1 MGEGWSDWFALMLTI
16 EPGDQP
22 EDGRGIGTYAI
33 GETPMGGGIRPR
45 PYSTDFNINE
55 MTYAATNYT
64 GAISQPHGIGSVWAT
79 MMWDLTWALI
89 DKHGMDPDVY
99 NGTGGNNI
107 AMHLVIQ
114 GLKLQGCNPGFVDA
128 RDAILQA
135 DQLLYNGENT
145 CLIWEVFANRGLG
158 FSADQGSRNSR
169 TDQTEAFDL
178 PPFVGSTYSTETI
191 TACESYTWPTN
202 NQEYTTSGSY
212 NAYLLNE
219 NGCDSIV
226 TLDLT
231 ITASETSTITEVACG
246 SYTWSANNQ
255 TYFNSGVYT
264 ETLTTVSGCD
274 SIVTLDLTISNSQS
288 PTVTEEVCGS
298 YTWSANSQTYTTS
311 GVYTE
316 TLATIEG
323 CDSVVTLDLTISGQA
338 VSTTV
343 TEEVCGS
350 YTWSANS
357 QTYTT
362 SGVYTETLAT
372 VEGCDSVVTLDLTIS
387 GQAVSTTVTE
397 EVCGSYTWSANNQT
411 YTSSG
416 VYTETLATVEG
427 CDSIVTLDLTINN
440 QSVSTTVTEEVC
452 GSYTWSANNQTYTS
466 SGVYTETLAT
476 VGGCDSIVTLD
487 LTINNQSVSTTVTEE
502 VCGSYTWSANN
513 QTYTSSGVYT
523 ETLATV
529 GGCDSV
535 VTLDLTINN
544 QSVSTTVTEEVC
556 GSYTWSANNQ
566 TYTTSGVYTETLA
579 TVGGCDSIVT
589 LDLTISGQAVSTTVT
604 EEVCGSY
611 TWSANNQTYTSSGI
625 HSETLTTVGGCDSVV
640 TLDLTIMDIVTDLTI
655 DFENNALVSSP
666 NYSSYQ
672 WVNCDENY
680 APISGEVNSTFTP
693 SSNGNYAVII
703 TNGNCVDTSA
713 CMRINI
719 LDLYNHEKNS
729 MKIYPNPTGGLV
741 KIEFVEP
748 FSQGKISVYEM
759 TGKLVQEFNIE
770 NQKQFQFILEG
781 ETGVYII
788 EHQTALGIVNR
799 QRITK
804 LN

>member
-1 MGEGWSDWFALMLTI
+1 
-16 EPGDQP
+16 
-22 EDGRGIGTYAI
+22 
-33 GETPMGGGIRPR
+33 MGGGIRPR

-55 MTYAATNYT
+55 MTYAATNNT
-64 GAISQPHGIGSVWAT
+64 GAISQPHGIGFVWAT
-79 MMWDLTWALI
+79 MLWDLTWALI

-114 GLKLQGCNPGFVDA
+114 GLKLQGCNPGFVDG

-255 TYFNSGVYT
+255 TYSNSGVYT
-264 ETLTTVSGCD
+264 ETLTAVSGCD

-288 PTVTEEVCGS
+288 STVTKEVCGS

-350 YTWSANS
+350 YTWSAN
-357 QTYTT
+357 
-362 SGVYTETLAT
+362 
-372 VEGCDSVVTLDLTIS
+372 
-387 GQAVSTTVTE
+387 
-397 EVCGSYTWSANNQT
+397 NQT

-427 CDSIVTLDLTINN
+427 CDSVVTLDLTINN

-476 VGGCDSIVTLD
+476 VEGCDSI
-487 LTINNQSVSTTVTEE
+487 
-502 VCGSYTWSANN
+502 
-513 QTYTSSGVYT
+513 
-523 ETLATV
+523 
-529 GGCDSV
+529 
-535 VTLDLTINN
+535 
-544 QSVSTTVTEEVC
+544 
-556 GSYTWSANNQ
+556 
-566 TYTTSGVYTETLA
+566 
-579 TVGGCDSIVT
+579 
-589 LDLTISGQAVSTTVT
+589 
-604 EEVCGSY
+604 
-611 TWSANNQTYTSSGI
+611 
-625 HSETLTTVGGCDSVV
+625 V

>member
-1 MGEGWSDWFALMLTI
+1 M
-16 EPGDQP
+16 
-22 EDGRGIGTYAI
+22 
-33 GETPMGGGIRPR
+33 IRRPPR
-45 PYSTDFNINE
+45 STLFPYTTLFRS
-55 MTYAATNYT
+55 
-64 GAISQPHGIGSVWAT
+64 
-79 MMWDLTWALI
+79 
-89 DKHGMDPDVY
+89 
-99 NGTGGNNI
+99 
-107 AMHLVIQ
+107 
-114 GLKLQGCNPGFVDA
+114 

-246 SYTWSANNQ
+246 SYTWSAN
-255 TYFNSGVYT
+255 
-264 ETLTTVSGCD
+264 
-274 SIVTLDLTISNSQS
+274 
-288 PTVTEEVCGS
+288 
-298 YTWSANSQTYTTS
+298 SQTYTTS

-350 YTWSANS
+350 YTWSANN
-357 QTYTT
+357 QTYTS

-427 CDSIVTLDLTINN
+427 CDS
-440 QSVSTTVTEEVC
+440 
-452 GSYTWSANNQTYTS
+452 
-466 SGVYTETLAT
+466 
-476 VGGCDSIVTLD
+476 
-487 LTINNQSVSTTVTEE
+487 
-502 VCGSYTWSANN
+502 
-513 QTYTSSGVYT
+513 
-523 ETLATV
+523 
-529 GGCDSV
+529 V

-544 QSVSTTVTEEVC
+544 QSVSTTVTE
-556 GSYTWSANNQ
+556 
-566 TYTTSGVYTETLA
+566 
-579 TVGGCDSIVT
+579 
-589 LDLTISGQAVSTTVT
+589 
-604 EEVCGSY
+604 
-611 TWSANNQTYTSSGI
+611 
-625 HSETLTTVGGCDSVV
+625 
-640 TLDLTIMDIVTDLTI
+640 
-655 DFENNALVSSP
+655 
-666 NYSSYQ
+666 
-672 WVNCDENY
+672 
-680 APISGEVNSTFTP
+680 
-693 SSNGNYAVII
+693 
-703 TNGNCVDTSA
+703 
-713 CMRINI
+713 
-719 LDLYNHEKNS
+719 
-729 MKIYPNPTGGLV
+729 
-741 KIEFVEP
+741 
-748 FSQGKISVYEM
+748 
-759 TGKLVQEFNIE
+759 
-770 NQKQFQFILEG
+770 
-781 ETGVYII
+781 
-788 EHQTALGIVNR
+788 
-799 QRITK
+799 
-804 LN
+804 

>member
-1 MGEGWSDWFALMLTI
+1 
-16 EPGDQP
+16 
-22 EDGRGIGTYAI
+22 
-33 GETPMGGGIRPR
+33 
-45 PYSTDFNINE
+45 
-55 MTYAATNYT
+55 
-64 GAISQPHGIGSVWAT
+64 
-79 MMWDLTWALI
+79 
-89 DKHGMDPDVY
+89 MDPDVY

-114 GLKLQGCNPGFVDA
+114 GLKLQGCNPGFVDGKN
-128 RDAILQA
+128 AILQA

-191 TACESYTWPTN
+191 TACGSYTWPTN

-255 TYFNSGVYT
+255 TYSNSGVYT

-274 SIVTLDLTISNSQS
+274 SIVTLDLTINNQS
-288 PTVTEEVCGS
+288 VSTTVTEEVCGSYTWSANNQTYTSSGVYTETLATVEGCDSIVTLDLTISGQAVSTTVTEEVCGS

-350 YTWSANS
+350 YTWSANN
-357 QTYTT
+357 QTYTSSGVYT
-362 SGVYTETLAT
+362 ETLATVEGCDSVVTLDLRMNNQSVSTTVTDEVCGSYTWSANNQTYTSSGFYTETLATVEGCDSVVTLDLTINNQSVSTTVTEEVCGSYTWSANNQTYTSSGVYTETLATVEGCDSIVTLDLTISGQAVSTTVTEEVCGSYTWSANNQTYTSSGVYTETLAT

-416 VYTETLATVEG
+416 VYTETLATV
-427 CDSIVTLDLTINN
+427 
-440 QSVSTTVTEEVC
+440 
-452 GSYTWSANNQTYTS
+452 
-466 SGVYTETLAT
+466 
-476 VGGCDSIVTLD
+476 
-487 LTINNQSVSTTVTEE
+487 
-502 VCGSYTWSANN
+502 
-513 QTYTSSGVYT
+513 
-523 ETLATV
+523 
-529 GGCDSV
+529 
-535 VTLDLTINN
+535 
-544 QSVSTTVTEEVC
+544 
-556 GSYTWSANNQ
+556 
-566 TYTTSGVYTETLA
+566 
-579 TVGGCDSIVT
+579 
-589 LDLTISGQAVSTTVT
+589 
-604 EEVCGSY
+604 
-611 TWSANNQTYTSSGI
+611 
-625 HSETLTTVGGCDSVV
+625 GGCDSVV
-640 TLDLTIMDIVTDLTI
+640 TLDLTIMDIV
-655 DFENNALVSSP
+655 
-666 NYSSYQ
+666 
-672 WVNCDENY
+672 
-680 APISGEVNSTFTP
+680 
-693 SSNGNYAVII
+693 
-703 TNGNCVDTSA
+703 
-713 CMRINI
+713 
-719 LDLYNHEKNS
+719 
-729 MKIYPNPTGGLV
+729 
-741 KIEFVEP
+741 
-748 FSQGKISVYEM
+748 
-759 TGKLVQEFNIE
+759 
-770 NQKQFQFILEG
+770 
-781 ETGVYII
+781 
-788 EHQTALGIVNR
+788 
-799 QRITK
+799 
-804 LN
+804 